1 MNILEHYEK
10 ERKKNG
16 YSSDKGQKNVLGFL
30 YQLIIEWEI
39 FSEKQNKFLLRNPM
53 VPKGLYIYGG
63 VGRGKTFLMDL
74 FYTSLP
80 IKRKLRIHLHEFM
93 QNIQEE
99 LVLLKG
105 NKEPLIKISKKLS
118 RKYDL
123 ICFDE
128 FHV

>member
-1 MNILEHYEK
+1 MNILELYEK
-10 ERKKNG
+10 ERKKNN

-39 FSEKQNKFLLRNPM
+39 FSEKKNKILLRNPM

-80 IKRKLRIHLHEFM
+80 IKK
-93 QNIQEE
+93 N
-99 LVLLKG
+99 
-105 NKEPLIKISKKLS
+105 
-118 RKYDL
+118 
-123 ICFDE
+123 
-128 FHV
+128 